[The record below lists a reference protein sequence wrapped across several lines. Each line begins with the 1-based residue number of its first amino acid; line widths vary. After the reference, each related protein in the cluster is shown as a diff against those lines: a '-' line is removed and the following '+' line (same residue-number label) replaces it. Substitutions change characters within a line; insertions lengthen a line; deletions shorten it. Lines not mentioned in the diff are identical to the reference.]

1 MFAIEIH
8 SPERWV
14 IKIVWVLVTW
24 VFIVD
29 ENARIAIVFEFTCPW
44 DNNIEQ
50 SHTYKEGKYSPLV
63 ADLANSFSVF
73 HFSVEV
79 SVRGQV
85 TKNNRA
91 RLKSFV
97 YRSCRDARP
106 LTKSLTKIISKAALL
121 SSFSLFN
128 ARKEPSWI
136 SPTPLVVKWS
146 YLITFFFDMF
156 LSIMCYNYFV
166 IMGAR
171 VNDLYW
177 ALYCKICIHS
187 TQ

>member
-1 MFAIEIH
+1 MVLYSDMIGYQAPHGGTIPPHI
-8 SPERWV
+8 
-14 IKIVWVLVTW
+14 LVTNLRPDI
-24 VFIVD
+24 FIVD
-29 ENARIAIVFEFTCPW
+29 ENARIAIVFELTCPW
-44 DNNIEQ
+44 DNNIER
-50 SHTYKEGKYSPLV
+50 SHTYKEEKYSPLV

-136 SPTPLVVKWS
+136 SPTPLVVK
-146 YLITFFFDMF
+146 
-156 LSIMCYNYFV
+156 
-166 IMGAR
+166 
-171 VNDLYW
+171 
-177 ALYCKICIHS
+177 
-187 TQ
+187 